1 MASIIDNIKAGFARG
16 TLLVR
21 LIYLN
26 VAVFL
31 LVHLVAVILTLW
43 NIHPTAWMAYIDLPS
58 DIGELLHRPWTLLTY
73 MYVHYDVWHILFNM
87 LWFYWFGNIFLQYF
101 TPKQMGGLYL
111 LGGLAGA
118 LFYVAAYNI
127 FPYFADKQGMM
138 CGASAAI
145 MAVVLAITVRVPDYK
160 VNLLFLGAVSLKY
173 IAAVTI
179 LIDLFS
185 MTSANAGGHIAHI
198 GGAVMG
204 ILFTQFWKRGKDLTR
219 PVNTVIDAIVTLFS
233 RPRFKVHRPPHTASS
248 HSTASSHRRPESD
261 YEYNARKK
269 REMEEID
276 TILDK
281 IKKSGFSALTDVY
294 NKRLFD
300 AGKKN

>member
-127 FPYFADKQGMM
+127 FPYFTDKQGMM

-219 PVNTVIDAIVTLFS
+219 PVNAVIDAIVTLFS

-248 HSTASSHRRPESD
+248 HSTASSHRRSESD

-281 IKKSGFSALTDVY
+281 IKKSGYSALTEEEK
-294 NKRLFD
+294 KRLFD

>member
-16 TLLVR
+16 TLLIR

-127 FPYFADKQGMM
+127 FPYFTDKQGMM

-219 PVNTVIDAIVTLFS
+219 PVNAVIDAIVTLFS
-233 RPRFKVHRPPHTASS
+233 RPRFKVHRQPHTASS

-281 IKKSGFSALTDVY
+281 IKKSGYSALTEEEK
-294 NKRLFD
+294 KRLFD

>member
-1 MASIIDNIKAGFARG
+1 MVSIIDNMKGGFMRG
-16 TLLVR
+16 SLLIR
-21 LIYLN
+21 LIYIN
-26 VAVFL
+26 VAIFL
-31 LVHLVAVILTLW
+31 LVHLVAIILTLW
-43 NIHPTAWMAYIDLPS
+43 NVNSTAWMAYIDLPS
-58 DIGELLHRPWTLLTY
+58 DLGLLLRRPWTLVTY
-73 MYVHYDVWHILFNM
+73 MFVHYDIWHILFNM
-87 LWFYWFGNIFLQYF
+87 LWFYWFGGIFLRYF
-101 TPKQMGGLYL
+101 TPKHLMGLYL

-118 LFYVAAYNI
+118 LFYILAYNI

-160 VNLLFLGAVSLKY
+160 INLLFIGAVSLKY
-173 IAAVTI
+173 IAAVTV

-219 PVNTVIDAIVTLFS
+219 PVNAVIDAIVTLFS

-281 IKKSGFSALTDVY
+281 IKKSGYSALTEEEK
-294 NKRLFD
+294 KRLFD

>member
-219 PVNTVIDAIVTLFS
+219 PVNAVIDAIVTLFS
-233 RPRFKVHRPPHTASS
+233 RPRFKVHRQPHTASS

-281 IKKSGFSALTDVY
+281 IKKSGYSALTEEEK
-294 NKRLFD
+294 KRLFD

>member
-127 FPYFADKQGMM
+127 FPYFWPMTDYSFLL
-138 CGASAAI
+138 GASASVLGIVTATAYREPNYPI
-145 MAVVLAITVRVPDYK
+145 RLLFIGTIRLKYLALIVIGLDVLAIT
-160 VNLLFLGAVSLKY
+160 AE
-173 IAAVTI
+173 
-179 LIDLFS
+179 
-185 MTSANAGGHIAHI
+185 NAGGHIAHL
-198 GGAVMG
+198 GGALAG
-204 ILFTQFWKRGKDLTR
+204 LWFAASLSKGADLTR
-219 PVNTVIDAIVTLFS
+219 WINRATDWVTGVF
-233 RPRFKVHRPPHTASS
+233 RPRPRKPKMKIHYGANTDRQK
-248 HSTASSHRRPESD
+248 D
-261 YEYNARKK
+261 YDYNARKK
-269 REMEEID
+269 AQNDEID
-276 TILDK
+276 RILDK
-281 IKKSGFSALTDVY
+281 VRKSGYHGLTEEE
-294 NKRLFD
+294 
-300 AGKKN
+300 KKFT

>member
-111 LGGLAGA
+111 LGGLTGA

-127 FPYFADKQGMM
+127 FPYFTDKQGMM

-219 PVNTVIDAIVTLFS
+219 PVNAVIDAIVTLFS

-269 REMEEID
+269 RDMEEID

-281 IKKSGFSALTDVY
+281 IKKSGYSALTEEEK
-294 NKRLFD
+294 KRLFD

>member
-1 MASIIDNIKAGFARG
+1 
-16 TLLVR
+16 
-21 LIYLN
+21 
-26 VAVFL
+26 
-31 LVHLVAVILTLW
+31 
-43 NIHPTAWMAYIDLPS
+43 
-58 DIGELLHRPWTLLTY
+58 
-73 MYVHYDVWHILFNM
+73 
-87 LWFYWFGNIFLQYF
+87 
-101 TPKQMGGLYL
+101 
-111 LGGLAGA
+111 
-118 LFYVAAYNI
+118 
-127 FPYFADKQGMM
+127 M
-138 CGASAAI
+138 CGASPAI
-145 MAVVLAITVRVPDYK
+145 RAVVLAITVRVPDYK

-219 PVNTVIDAIVTLFS
+219 PVNAVIDAIVTLFS
-233 RPRFKVHRPPHTASS
+233 RPRFKVHRRPHTASS

-281 IKKSGFSALTDVY
+281 IKKSGYSALTEEEK
-294 NKRLFD
+294 KRLFD

>member
-1 MASIIDNIKAGFARG
+1 MASIIDNIKGGFVKG
-16 TLLVR
+16 SPLIR
-21 LIYLN
+21 LIYVN
-26 VAVFL
+26 VALFL

-43 NIHPTAWMAYIDLPS
+43 NISPTAWLAYIDLPS
-58 DIGELLHRPWTLLTY
+58 DIGLLLHRPWTLLTY
-73 MYVHYDVWHILFNM
+73 MFVHYDVWHILFNM
-87 LWFYWFGNIFLQYF
+87 LWFYWFGTIFLQYF
-101 TPKQMGGLYL
+101 TPKHLVGLYF

-127 FPYFADKQGMM
+127 FPYFADKQSMM

-173 IAAVTI
+173 IAAVTV

-204 ILFTQFWKRGKDLTR
+204 IAFALCWKRGKDLTH
-219 PVNTVIDAIVTLFS
+219 PVNALIDFFFTYFS
-233 RPRFKVHRPPHTASS
+233 RPRFKVRRQRRTTTSGSTTSS
-248 HSTASSHRRPESD
+248 RRRPESD

-269 REMEEID
+269 REMDEID
-276 TILDK
+276 AILDK
-281 IKKSGFSALTDVY
+281 IKKSGYSALTEAEK
-294 NKRLFD
+294 KRLFD
-300 AGKKN
+300 AGKSN

>member
-127 FPYFADKQGMM
+127 FPYFK
-138 CGASAAI
+138 
-145 MAVVLAITVRVPDYK
+145 
-160 VNLLFLGAVSLKY
+160 
-173 IAAVTI
+173 
-179 LIDLFS
+179 
-185 MTSANAGGHIAHI
+185 
-198 GGAVMG
+198 
-204 ILFTQFWKRGKDLTR
+204 
-219 PVNTVIDAIVTLFS
+219 
-233 RPRFKVHRPPHTASS
+233 
-248 HSTASSHRRPESD
+248 
-261 YEYNARKK
+261 
-269 REMEEID
+269 
-276 TILDK
+276 
-281 IKKSGFSALTDVY
+281 
-294 NKRLFD
+294 
-300 AGKKN
+300 